1 MVEPAVAVPAPTL
14 ATLVSVRSALVADT
28 PKTAVIVLEL
38 VPTLVVNDPEGI
50 VLVTLP
56 ATELVTTAVT
66 VQLDAGGIKLPEDS
80 VSVPSP
86 AVAAAVAPL
95 QLV

>member
-1 MVEPAVAVPAPTL
+1 MVPPVVPLAL
-14 ATLVSVRSALVADT
+14 EATLVTDRSALVADT

-38 VPTLVVNDPEGI
+38 VPTLVVKDPEGI

-56 ATELVTTAVT
+56 ATELVTTEVK
-66 VQLDAGGIKLPEDS
+66 VQLDAGGIKLPNES

-86 AVAAAVAPL
+86 APADAVPPL